1 MLVMIAGQLMVGP
14 AGADDGPFRCGSKII
29 YNGMTQA
36 DVFRYCGEPTSK
48 STEHRDVRSDKNRV
62 LSTAEIDR
70 WTYESYG
77 ATRVLVFPGLQ
88 AAVDTAIVRTSG
100 SLADR

>member
-1 MLVMIAGQLMVGP
+1 MLVMIACQLMVGP

-48 STEHRDVRSDKNRV
+48 STEHRDV
-62 LSTAEIDR
+62 AER
-70 WTYESYG
+70 
-77 ATRVLVFPGLQ
+77 
-88 AAVDTAIVRTSG
+88 
-100 SLADR
+100 